1 MTKIN
6 CFFITSERFFLV
18 QIHTFRKSVHEF
30 FVHNIFVANDENEK
44 LRMKS

>member
-1 MTKIN
+1 MEKFNQKFWNI
-6 CFFITSERFFLV
+6 FDKFI
-18 QIHTFRKSVHEF
+18 IAIPCYKSVHEF